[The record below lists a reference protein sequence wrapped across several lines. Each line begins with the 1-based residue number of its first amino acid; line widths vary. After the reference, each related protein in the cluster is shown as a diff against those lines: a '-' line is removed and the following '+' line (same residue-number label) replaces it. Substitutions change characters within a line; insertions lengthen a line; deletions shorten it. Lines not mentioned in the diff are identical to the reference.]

1 MNIIKNVEITNYK
14 GIEEIQFSC
23 GSINIIVGPN
33 NTGKSSILESIWMAV
48 ASLNNFED
56 NLATHLRD
64 IGVTEN
70 IRYLIYHS
78 KQKSTI
84 ALDTFE
90 NDRITLDL
98 IYSEKNYPE
107 EVTEYFTNFINK
119 VSNVE
124 ILDTYLPAIKR
135 RFRMDIRELYS
146 LERKIDRLSREE
158 SKDELDL
165 LLKRV
170 SDTLEST
177 IEKYIDELINSEKIF
192 LISKVNNKLID
203 IHGIIGT
210 SYKDFPIFND
220 EVSAI
225 HTIPLIIDSPHAIG
239 YNTSTSE
246 LYKKSVDV
254 KGLADVLNTLK
265 NRIPYFEDIRKTD
278 RDLLVFLENLDKPL
292 PLSSM
297 GDGFKTLLRLSFMVS
312 LVKNGIVLLEEP
324 ESSMHPGYMDVLA
337 GEIISNSEYT
347 QIFMSTHSL
356 ELIEYLLEKAA
367 KCDKIESV
375 KILRLRRLSDG
386 YIEGETCSGKE
397 AVEEMEMIKT
407 DLRGH

>member
-1 MNIIKNVEITNYK
+1 
-14 GIEEIQFSC
+14 
-23 GSINIIVGPN
+23 
-33 NTGKSSILESIWMAV
+33 MAV

-64 IGVTEN
+64 IGVTGN
-70 IRYLIYHS
+70 IRYLIYHG

-98 IYSEKNYPE
+98 IYSEKSYPE

-124 ILDTYLPAIKR
+124 ILNTDLPPIQR
-135 RFRMDIRELYS
+135 RFRMDIRELHS

-158 SKDELDL
+158 SKDELDM

-210 SYKDFPIFND
+210 SHKDFPIFND

-225 HTIPLIIDSPHAIG
+225 HRIPLIIGSPHAIG
-239 YNTSTSE
+239 YNTSE
-246 LYKKSVDV
+246 LYKKLMNV

-265 NRIPYFEDIRKTD
+265 NRIPYFEDVRKTD
-278 RDLLVFLENLDKPL
+278 RDLLVFLGNLDKPL

-356 ELIEYLLEKAA
+356 ELTEYLLEKAE
-367 KCDKIESV
+367 KCDKIESI

-397 AVEEMEMIKT
+397 AIEEMEMIKT